1 MKCHRTVGCV
11 LPITMTCYL
20 IINLEFCA
28 FQTCNQVKT
37 SFSSLLSNV
46 LLMKAISRLALGVVV
61 MDPGHVGVVGGL
73 GLAAVHQLLQGLG
86 NSQQTGMHGKL
97 LLCLCVWEGWNK

>member
-1 MKCHRTVGCV
+1 MPQNSRLRTSYNYDLLLDYKFRV
-11 LPITMTCYL
+11 LCFSRHATKSKLP
-20 IINLEFCA
+20 
-28 FQTCNQVKT
+28 
-37 SFSSLLSNV
+37 FSSLLSNV
-46 LLMKAISRLALGVVV
+46 LLMKAISRLALGLVV

-86 NSQQTGMHGKL
+86 NSQQTGMHRKL